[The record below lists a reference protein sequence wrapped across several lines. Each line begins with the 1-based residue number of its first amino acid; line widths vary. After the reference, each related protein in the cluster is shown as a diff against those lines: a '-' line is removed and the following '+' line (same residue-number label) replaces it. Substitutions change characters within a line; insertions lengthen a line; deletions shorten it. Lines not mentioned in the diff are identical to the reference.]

1 MSERHPQGR
10 PDDDWDA
17 DAKNDVFQK
26 RNQKT
31 QSMYFLN
38 LVKNLFINIFL
49 KIKYILE
56 ENCGFSGNAIFF

>member
-26 RNQKT
+26 RTQKT

-38 LVKNLFINIFL
+38 LVKVMLWLALKDSSLKGPVPTMALDKLFL
-49 KIKYILE
+49 
-56 ENCGFSGNAIFF
+56 